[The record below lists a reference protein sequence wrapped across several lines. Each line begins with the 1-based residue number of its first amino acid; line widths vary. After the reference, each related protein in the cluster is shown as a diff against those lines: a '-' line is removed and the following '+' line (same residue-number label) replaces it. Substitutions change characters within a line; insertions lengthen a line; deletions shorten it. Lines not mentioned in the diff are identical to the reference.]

1 MKANLLTIMV
11 LAAMW
16 AIPSHAQRTL
26 DYFVA
31 QAMKNSPLIVSSR
44 NQKMIDAEEMQRL
57 KSIYVHSHMELT
69 GDLLF
74 VPIISTDDGRTSFKM
89 DAQNATKYYGYD
101 LGQSSSHINV
111 GLNWTKPLTGGK
123 GLKEEQELLR
133 VNQAISDNNI
143 HLTEHDL
150 KRQIT
155 EQYLLCQLDIENE
168 HSFMTIDSILIKQI
182 DIVGKLSSNGLTSPT
197 DVQLLKIERQTNQ
210 NLRQAA
216 KQSYITH
223 RAELNTICGINDSS
237 VIVQV
242 NIEEQLPD
250 YNNSKFFEQYKL
262 DSIQAQSTYN
272 TYRNQYRPQ
281 LFLYASGG
289 AQTGT
294 YMDLYKRW
302 GVSAGLHF
310 SLTLYDGKQLKNRR
324 RQMKIQQNTAESE
337 QHYAEKVR
345 STRISELLQLIKS
358 QDLQINNGSKQL
370 DDYRK
375 LLSDYQKEIMAGR
388 RSIVDYVNVFGNYRR
403 QISHLNELKINR
415 NILMNTY
422 NYWNW

>member
-1 MKANLLTIMV
+1 MKTNLLILNA

-16 AIPSHAQRTL
+16 VMPSYAQHTL
-26 DYFVA
+26 DYFVT
-31 QAMKNSPLIVSSR
+31 QAMKNSPLIVSNR
-44 NQKMIDAEEMQRL
+44 NQKMINAEEIQRL
-57 KSIYVHSHMELT
+57 KSIYIHSHMELT
-69 GDLLF
+69 GDFLF

-123 GLKEEQELLR
+123 GLKEEQKLLR

-150 KRQIT
+150 RRQIT

-168 HSFMTIDSILIKQI
+168 HSFMIIDSILIKQM
-182 DIVGKLSSNGLTSPT
+182 DIVSKLSNNGLTSPT
-197 DVQLLKIERQTNQ
+197 DVQLLEIERQTNE

-216 KQSYITH
+216 MQSYITH
-223 RAELNTICGINDSS
+223 RAELNTICGINDST
-237 VIVQV
+237 VLVQV
-242 NIEEQLPD
+242 NIDEQLPD
-250 YNNSKFFEQYKL
+250 YTHSKFFEQYKL

-272 TYRNQYRPQ
+272 TYLNQYRPQ

-289 AQTGT
+289 TQTGT
-294 YMDLYKRW
+294 YMDLNKRW

-310 SLTLYDGKQLKNRR
+310 SLTLYDGKQLKNRL
-324 RQMKIQQNTAESE
+324 RQMRIQQNTAECE
-337 QHYAEKVR
+337 QHYAETVR
-345 STRISELLQLIKS
+345 ITRISELLQLIKS
-358 QDLQINNGSKQL
+358 QDLQIRNGSKQL
-370 DDYRK
+370 GDYRK

-403 QISHLNELKINR
+403 QISNLNELKINR
-415 NILMNTY
+415 NMLMNTY

>member
-1 MKANLLTIMV
+1 MKVKLLILTIF
-11 LAAMW
+11 AAIW
-16 AIPSHAQRTL
+16 AIPSSSQHTL

-31 QAMKNSPLIVSSR
+31 QAMKNSPLIVSNR

-57 KSIYVHSHMELT
+57 KSVYIHSHLELT

-74 VPIISTDDGRTSFKM
+74 VPIISTDDGKTSFKI
-89 DAQNATKYYGYD
+89 DAQNASKFYGYD

-133 VNQAISDNNI
+133 INQSISENNI
-143 HLTEHDL
+143 NLTEHDL
-150 KRQIT
+150 SRQIT

-168 HSFMTIDSILIKQI
+168 HSFLTIDSLLIKQI
-182 DIVGKLSSNGLTSPT
+182 DIVSKLSNNGLTSPT
-197 DVQLLKIERQTNQ
+197 DVQLLKIERQTNE

-216 KQSYITH
+216 MQSYITH

-237 VIVQV
+237 ILVQV
-242 NIEEQLPD
+242 NINEQLPD
-250 YNNSKFFEQYKL
+250 YTHSKFFEQYKL
-262 DSIQAQSTYN
+262 DSLQAQSTYK
-272 TYRNQYRPQ
+272 TYLNQYRPQ
-281 LFLYASGG
+281 LFLYANGG
-289 AQTGT
+289 TQTGT
-294 YMDLYKRW
+294 YVDLYKRW
-302 GVSAGLHF
+302 GMSAGLHF

-324 RQMKIQQNTAESE
+324 RQMKIQQNTIQNE
-337 QHYAEKVR
+337 QQYAETVR
-345 STRISELLQLIKS
+345 RTRISELLQLIRS
-358 QDLQINNGSKQL
+358 QDLQISNGSKQL

-388 RSIVDYVNVFGNYRR
+388 RSIVDYVNVFSNYRR
-403 QISHLNELKINR
+403 QISSLNELKINK